1 MIIEQIRYWT
11 SGDIEPLV
19 DARRRLSRVR
29 REQGLPGGHILLADE
44 TPSDSPILVW
54 QCGYGDEGEMGMVET
69 RLIGNSEYEEAR
81 AELGELSERV
91 EVELYLTDPES
102 EE

>member
-1 MIIEQIRYWT
+1 VIIEQIRYWT
-11 SGDIEPLV
+11 GADVEPLL

-29 REQGLPGGHILLADE
+29 REQGLPPGHILLADE
-44 TPSDSPILVW
+44 APSESPCLVW

-69 RLIGNSEYEEAR
+69 RLIGDAEYEEAR
-81 AELGELSERV
+81 AQLGELSERV